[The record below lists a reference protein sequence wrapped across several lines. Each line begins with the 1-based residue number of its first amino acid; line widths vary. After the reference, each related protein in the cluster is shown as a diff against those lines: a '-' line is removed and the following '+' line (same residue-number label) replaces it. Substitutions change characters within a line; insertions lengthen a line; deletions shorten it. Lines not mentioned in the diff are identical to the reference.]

1 MKSDSERC
9 SLSVRLP
16 SETIKRIETSGEVPS
31 AWLRQAVRLRMEREQ
46 QAGNT
51 LDAVDGRMNRL
62 EQEVAQLR
70 KEIVKLQQS
79 ETIVQAA
86 LLEMRRTLTAIQQNQ
101 AAAQQNQVELRRS
114 LERMDAGFG
123 NAFNALGSSLLV
135 ALSQQL
141 RELVKAQEEP
151 PKRPLPPILPRTRL

>member
-1 MKSDSERC
+1 MKSESERY

-79 ETIVQAA
+79 ESIVQAA
-86 LLEMRRTLTAIQQNQ
+86 LLDMRRTLTAIQQNQ
-101 AAAQQNQVELRRS
+101 SAIQQNQVELRHF
-114 LERMDAGFG
+114 LERIDAGLG
-123 NAFNALGSSLLV
+123 NAFSALGSSLLV

-141 RELVKAQEEP
+141 RELVKAHEEP